1 MPDDTQDVNADPS
14 PATDVNADPSTAAP
28 VETPT
33 SKVEPEQV
41 VPYDRFKEV
50 ADEKNYWREQAMRI
64 SQNQPTAQP
73 VTQQQPDPYAG
84 MDANTKVFWQE
95 VDKRSEQTARKLV
108 AEKETQYQATID
120 ALVLQ
125 NAKVQEKLFRNEAK
139 DVVAGSPEERE
150 IANLI
155 RMGLDPDRAAMAV
168 MGEKRIAA
176 AKSEAQVKQQLK
188 TQDKAKAAIDTPSM
202 PVNNGIPTKEK
213 LSFRETLA
221 RKMQAVNI

>member
-1 MPDDTQDVNADPS
+1 MPDETPDVNADPS
-14 PATDVNADPSTAAP
+14 TATDVNADPSTAAP

-33 SKVEPEQV
+33 SKVEQEQV

-50 ADEKNYWREQAMRI
+50 ADEKNYWREQAMLNA
-64 SQNQPTAQP
+64 QKQQAQP
-73 VTQQQPDPYAG
+73 VSQEQTDPYQG

-95 VDKRSEQTARKLV
+95 VDKRAEQTAEKLV
-108 AEKETQYQATID
+108 AKREVEYRATID
-120 ALVLQ
+120 ALVMQ

-155 RMGLDPDRAAMAV
+155 RMGVDPNRAAMAV

-188 TQDKAKAAIDTPSM
+188 NQEKAKAAIDTPSM
-202 PVNNGIPTKEK
+202 PVNNGLPTKEK

-221 RKMQAVNI
+221 RKMQAAGA